1 MSQRFLTTGSGS
13 ESGPFSLL
21 DWALVGAIALIWGSA
36 FLWIAIGLDSLA
48 PGVVAWL
55 RVALGAGALFL
66 LSGARRHIEREDWGA
81 IAIVAVA
88 GNAAPALLFALAEQT
103 LDSAVAGMISSAT
116 PVFVLVIALALGN
129 RSAGVGHVVGL
140 VAGLGGVLL
149 MASPS
154 LGGQDATVQG
164 VLYVV
169 LAICGY
175 GLTSNVIVPLQQ
187 RYGGLAV
194 VAHAQAL
201 AVVVLLPFGLHGL
214 KSSEFSWGPVLAVVI
229 LGVVGT
235 GLSRVLS
242 ATLMGRAG
250 AQRGSVATYFVPL
263 VAIAL
268 GVLVR
273 DESVFPIQFVG
284 LAVVLVAAL
293 LVSRPPA
300 DERPWQSRR

>member
-1 MSQRFLTTGSGS
+1 MSQRFLTTSSGS
-13 ESGPFSLL
+13 ESGAFKLL
-21 DWALVGAIALIWGSA
+21 DWALVAGVGLIWGSA

-48 PGVVAWL
+48 PGLVAWL

-66 LSGARRHIEREDWGA
+66 LPGARKHIRRADWSA
-81 IAIVAVA
+81 IAVVAVA
-88 GNAAPALLFALAEQT
+88 GNAGPALLFALAEQT

-116 PVFVLVIALALGN
+116 PVFTLVIALALGN
-129 RSAGVGHVVGL
+129 RSVGVGHVVGL
-140 VAGLGGVLL
+140 VAGFGGVVL

-154 LGGQDATVQG
+154 LGGEDASLRG
-164 VLYVV
+164 VLYVL
-169 LAICGY
+169 LAVCGY
-175 GLTSNVIVPLQQ
+175 GLTGNVIVPLQQ

-214 KSSEFSWGPVLAVVI
+214 RSSEFSWGPVVAVVI

-235 GLSRVLS
+235 GVGRVLS

-263 VAIAL
+263 VAITL

-273 DESVFPIQFVG
+273 DESVYVIQFVG
-284 LAVVLVAAL
+284 LAVVMAAAL
-293 LVSRPPA
+293 LVSRPPS
-300 DERPWQSRR
+300 EEQP

>member
-1 MSQRFLTTGSGS
+1 MSQRFLTTSSGS
-13 ESGPFSLL
+13 ESGAFKLL
-21 DWALVGAIALIWGSA
+21 DWALVAGVGLIWGSA

-48 PGVVAWL
+48 PGLVAWL

-66 LSGARRHIEREDWGA
+66 LPGARKRIQRADWSA
-81 IAIVAVA
+81 IAIA
-88 GNAAPALLFALAEQT
+88 GNAGPALLFALAEQT

-116 PVFVLVIALALGN
+116 PVFTLVIALALGN
-129 RSAGVGHVVGL
+129 RSVGVGHVVGL
-140 VAGLGGVLL
+140 VAGFGGVLL

-154 LGGQDATVQG
+154 LGGEDASLRG
-164 VLYVV
+164 VLYVL
-169 LAICGY
+169 LAVCGY
-175 GLTSNVIVPLQQ
+175 GLTGNVIVPLQQ
-187 RYGGLAV
+187 RYGGLAA

-214 KSSEFSWGPVLAVVI
+214 RSSEFSWGPVVAVVI

-235 GLSRVLS
+235 GVGRVLS

-263 VAIAL
+263 VAITL

-273 DESVFPIQFVG
+273 DESVYVIQVVG
-284 LAVVLVAAL
+284 LAVVLAAAL
-293 LVSRPPA
+293 LVSRPPSE
-300 DERPWQSRR
+300 ERP